1 MGAEG
6 AFRAGSGEPLVL
18 IHGLT
23 CVPQVWRPILG
34 DLERSFDVLVVA
46 LAGHVGGEPLPDG
59 VPASV
64 AALADAVERD
74 MDAAG
79 LQSAHIAG
87 NSLGGWI
94 ALELASRGRARS
106 VVALSPAGG
115 WERGSGQERRL
126 KALFRRNHALSTRM
140 LPYARGL
147 LSRPRL
153 RRAVLSGAMARA
165 DRISP
170 SEALEV
176 VEGAVRCPIYFDLM
190 EAIEREGPPSAF
202 PGIACPVLL
211 AWGAKDRILP
221 ARGCSQ
227 GIRNLVPS
235 AYWMDLPG
243 LGHMPMGDD
252 PELIARVIGDFVAH
266 AGRGADRSAHN
277 GALSYAAA
285 AAQTPA

>member
-1 MGAEG
+1 M
-6 AFRAGSGEPLVL
+6 P
-18 IHGLT
+18 H
-23 CVPQVWRPILG
+23 VWRPILG
-34 DLERSFDVLVVA
+34 DLEGAFDVLAVA
-46 LAGHVGGEPLPDG
+46 LAGHVGGDCLPEG

-115 WERGSGQERRL
+115 WEPGSGQERRL
-126 KALFRRNHALSTRM
+126 KALFRRNHAISTRM
-140 LPYARGL
+140 FPYARGL

-153 RRAVLSGAMARA
+153 RRAVLSSAMARA

-176 VEGAVRCPIYFDLM
+176 IEGSVRCPIYFDLM
-190 EAIEREGPPSAF
+190 EAIEREGPPAAF
-202 PGIACPVLL
+202 AGIACPVLL
-211 AWGAKDRILP
+211 AWGTKDRILP

-252 PELIARVIGDFVAH
+252 PELIARVITDFILQTA
-266 AGRGADRSAHN
+266 RGAHCGAH
-277 GALSYAAA
+277 GTG
-285 AAQTPA
+285 AQTPERGVAVVR

>member
-6 AFRAGSGEPLVL
+6 AFRTGSGEPLVL
-18 IHGLT
+18 IHGFS
-23 CVPQVWRPILG
+23 CVPQVWRPIVG
-34 DLERSFDVLVVA
+34 DLAGVFDVLAVA
-46 LAGHVGGEPLPDG
+46 LAGHVGGDPLPEG
-59 VPASV
+59 TPVSV

-79 LQSAHIAG
+79 MPTAHIAG

-115 WERGSGQERRL
+115 WERDTAQERRL
-126 KALFRRNHALSTRM
+126 KALFRRNHAISSRM
-140 LPYARGL
+140 LPHARGL

-153 RRAVLSGAMARA
+153 RRAVLSGAVARA
-165 DRISP
+165 DLLSP
-170 SEALEV
+170 SEALALIEGS
-176 VEGAVRCPIYFDLM
+176 VECPIYFDLM
-190 EAIEREGPPSAF
+190 DAIERDGPPIAF

-211 AWGAKDRILP
+211 AWGTKDRILP
-221 ARGCSQ
+221 AKRYSQ
-227 GIRNLVPS
+227 RMRNLVPS

-252 PELIARVIGDFVAH
+252 PKLIAGLIADF
-266 AGRGADRSAHN
+266 
-277 GALSYAAA
+277 ALQ
-285 AAQTPA
+285 AQPGEQEHEMVVQALA